1 MNLGWTEILLI
12 GGIALLMF
20 GPSRLPG
27 LGKSLGEAIRGFKKG
42 VTEDETITEARPVN
56 EQIPFDQK
64 NQQNPTDS
72 KSNTSTNTATQSEK
86 NHT

>member
-42 VTEDETITEARPVN
+42 ISEDEIQTNARPVN
-56 EQIPFDQK
+56 DQIPFDGK
-64 NQQNPTDS
+64 NQANQSENR
-72 KSNTSTNTATQSEK
+72 SNTSTQNEK

>member
-12 GGIALLMF
+12 GGIALLVF

-42 VTEDETITEARPVN
+42 ISEDEAEAQKDLASTTKPN
-56 EQIPFDQK
+56 PQISEAA
-64 NQQNPTDS
+64 TDS
-72 KSNTSTNTATQSEK
+72 PAAASHSEIKDKTQQS
-86 NHT
+86 

>member
-42 VTEDETITEARPVN
+42 ITEDETITQARPVN
-56 EQIPFDQK
+56 EQLPPSSQTATETK
-64 NQQNPTDS
+64 T
-72 KSNTSTNTATQSEK
+72 TSTTSEK
-86 NHT
+86 THT

>member
-27 LGKSLGEAIRGFKKG
+27 LGKSMGEAIRGFKKG
-42 VTEDETITEARPVN
+42 LNEDAAPEYREVTDKIAQNN
-56 EQIPFDQK
+56 EKPLNSEIEKAAQK
-64 NQQNPTDS
+64 DS
-72 KSNTSTNTATQSEK
+72 HKES
-86 NHT
+86 

>member
-42 VTEDETITEARPVN
+42 ITEDETITEARPVN
-56 EQIPFDQK
+56 DQIPFDNK
-64 NQQNPTDS
+64 NQTNQTEN
-72 KSNTSTNTATQSEK
+72 KSNTSTPTEK

>member
-42 VTEDETITEARPVN
+42 ISEDETLTQARPVN
-56 EQIPFDQK
+56 EQLPFDGK
-64 NQQNPTDS
+64 NQENTTDS
-72 KSNTSTNTATQSEK
+72 KSNNSTQSQK
-86 NHT
+86 THT

>member
-42 VTEDETITEARPVN
+42 ISEDETISQARPVN
-56 EQIPFDQK
+56 EQLPFDNK
-64 NQQNPTDS
+64 NQQNPADS
-72 KSNTSTNTATQSEK
+72 KSNTSTHSEK
-86 NHT
+86 THT

>member
-42 VTEDETITEARPVN
+42 VTEDETITQARPVN
-56 EQIPFDQK
+56 EQLSFENQ
-64 NQQNPTDS
+64 NQQNQADS
-72 KSNTSTNTATQSEK
+72 KSNTSTQTEK
-86 NHT
+86 THN

>member
-42 VTEDETITEARPVN
+42 INEDEIQANARPVN
-56 EQIPFDQK
+56 DQIPFDGKSQE
-64 NQQNPTDS
+64 NPTDS
-72 KSNTSTNTATQSEK
+72 KSNTSTQNEK